1 MIKFLWH
8 FVEYPLNT
16 CVALVAGAFLHVTLK
31 ALWVKYF
38 GQAKQ
43 AITSIVPKV

>member
-8 FVEYPLNT
+8 FIEYPVNT
-16 CVALVAGAFLHVTLK
+16 VTALVAGAFLHVTLK

-38 GQAKQ
+38 GQARS
-43 AITSIVPKV
+43 AVTSILPK